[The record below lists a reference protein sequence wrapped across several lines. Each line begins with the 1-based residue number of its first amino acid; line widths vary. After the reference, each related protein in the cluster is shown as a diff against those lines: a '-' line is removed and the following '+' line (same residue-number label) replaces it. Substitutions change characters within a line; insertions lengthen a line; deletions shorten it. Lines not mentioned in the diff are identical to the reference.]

1 MSASKSLEEVPDAAE
16 TAFVDRDAERA
27 ELRELLVRG
36 RPQLALLY
44 GRRRVG
50 KTHLLKHIWPVRTTF
65 HFTAANTTPEQNR
78 RQLIA
83 DAAQWGGDSLRAE
96 DYPTWRTVFRMLMEL
111 KAPEPLVII
120 LDEFQY
126 FGSDTASPEPC
137 RLRVECSVWEQR
149 RPARALVLVLSGSSV
164 GMLESLNTGAAPLYG
179 RFAWHGQLRPFDYWY
194 AARMASFRSLR
205 DRALAYGIYGGTPHY
220 LSTLHIGQPLARNV
234 ERTILSPR
242 GEMRL
247 LLETAMAQ
255 EEGLREPHTYTGL
268 LRAIGAGYTELNGI
282 GQRTGLPVNTA
293 LREKIER
300 LATLGYVEAQRNFA
314 AGPKEPYRY
323 RIADPA
329 FMFYH
334 EFVVPHETL
343 LTRLAPPVF
352 WSQHVQPR
360 LDAYMGHAFERIAE
374 QAFRAG
380 HEWQTPTHRQGVGTL
395 GRERSRR
402 RSDRDRSRRR
412 TRRRAN
418 VDRWAS
424 SGTEGRWPPRFSRIT
439 CGCWIGWPRQACPG
453 HIKRAS
459 QAHLFCSLQR
469 GGFSSGF
476 QTAARMSGH
485 PVNLWALKDL
495 YGHRLR

>member
-1 MSASKSLEEVPDAAE
+1 LDETSHAAE
-16 TAFVDRDAERA
+16 SAFVDRDAERA
-27 ELRELLVRG
+27 ELRELLTRG

-50 KTHLLKHIWPVRTTF
+50 KTHLLKHVWPVGTTF

-83 DAAQWGGDSLRAE
+83 DAAEWGRDSLREE
-96 DYPTWRTVFRMLMEL
+96 DYPNWRTVFRMLMEL
-111 KAPEPLVII
+111 KAPEPLVVI

-126 FGSDTASPEPC
+126 FGSDAASLSHVASE
-137 RLRVECSVWEQR
+137 LNAVWEQR
-149 RPARALVLVLSGSSV
+149 RPARALVLVLSGSSI

-194 AARMASFRSLR
+194 AARMAAFRSLR

-220 LSTLHIGQPLARNV
+220 LSTLHTSQPLARNV
-234 ERTILSPR
+234 ERAVLSPR

-247 LLETAMAQ
+247 LLETAMVQ

-300 LATLGYVEAQRNFA
+300 LATLGYVEVQRNFA

-352 WSQHVQPR
+352 WSHHVQPR
-360 LDAYMGHAFERIAE
+360 LDVYMGHAFERIAE
-374 QAFRAG
+374 QAYVRAMNG
-380 HEWQTPTHRQGVGTL
+380 KHLPLAKTW
-395 GRERSRR
+395 GRWEG
-402 RSDRDRSRRR
+402 RDREGAPIEIDLVAALDDGRTLTGGIKWNRRPLPAEIFSHHLR
-412 TRRRAN
+412 MLNRLAAAGMS
-418 VDRWAS
+418 WA
-424 SGTEGRWPPRFSRIT
+424 
-439 CGCWIGWPRQACPG
+439 
-453 HIKRAS
+453 HKAS
-459 QAHLFCSLQR
+459 EAGSPILFIAA

-476 QTAARMSGH
+476 QAAARVSGH
-485 PVNLWALKDL
+485 PVTLWALKDL
-495 YGHRLR
+495 YGPRLR

>member
-1 MSASKSLEEVPDAAE
+1 METTPGAAE
-16 TAFVDRDAERA
+16 SAFVDRDAERA
-27 ELRELLVRG
+27 ELRELLARG

-50 KTHLLKHIWPVRTTF
+50 KTHLLKHIWPARTTF

-83 DAAQWGGDSLRAE
+83 DAAEWGGDSLREE
-96 DYPTWRTVFRMLMEL
+96 DYPNWRTVFRMLMEF

-126 FGSDTASPEPC
+126 LGSDAASLSHVASE
-137 RLRVECSVWEQR
+137 LNAVWEQR
-149 RPARALVLVLSGSSV
+149 RPPRALVLVLSGSSI

-179 RFAWHGQLRPFDYWY
+179 RFAWHEQLRPFDYWY
-194 AARMASFRSLR
+194 TARMASFRSLR

-220 LSTLHIGQPLARNV
+220 LSTLRIGQPLARSV
-234 ERTILSPR
+234 ERAILSPR

-247 LLETAMAQ
+247 LLETAMVQ

-323 RIADPA
+323 RVADPA

-352 WSQHVQPR
+352 WSQHVLPR
-360 LDAYMGHAFERIAE
+360 LDVYMGHAFERIAE
-374 QAFRAG
+374 QAYVRAMNG
-380 HEWQTPTHRQGVGTL
+380 KHLPLAKAW
-395 GRERSRR
+395 
-402 RSDRDRSRRR
+402 
-412 TRRRAN
+412 
-418 VDRWAS
+418 
-424 SGTEGRWPPRFSRIT
+424 GRWEGKDREGAPIEIDLVAALDDGRTLTGGIKWNRRPLAAEVFTHHLRMLDRLAAAGMS
-439 CGCWIGWPRQACPG
+439 WAHQAREPG
-453 HIKRAS
+453 API
-459 QAHLFCSLQR
+459 LFVAA

-476 QTAARMSGH
+476 QAAARVSGH
-485 PVNLWALKDL
+485 PVTLWALKDL